1 MLSSLRSMFGGAA
14 NNHPHP
20 YAANVHP
27 RGCAGHPKVHV
38 LCSLVGRTLTPTLA
52 PAVSIVALAE
62 NALQFKFH
70 ARLAWRPPKPPE
82 SAASTVAPVAGLPTI
97 QVLCPVGLARFVI
110 QVLEVGG
117 VHPSAYCRA
126 PNYSRSTSSGL
137 TSHASPRTGGV
148 NGRAIC

>member
-1 MLSSLRSMFGGAA
+1 MFGGAA

-82 SAASTVAPVAGLPTI
+82 SAASTVALVMPGT
-97 QVLCPVGLARFVI
+97 
-110 QVLEVGG
+110 
-117 VHPSAYCRA
+117 
-126 PNYSRSTSSGL
+126 
-137 TSHASPRTGGV
+137 HAE
-148 NGRAIC
+148 GRDGFGWDELLGCASDILLSN